1 MKKNL
6 IFILI
11 FSLFFT
17 IGCSTTTL
25 KNSDG
30 GYSQSISDIDAQL
43 NDPNLQPNQND
54 TPDEIKAKKNVIK
67 TLKESKKQ
75 ILNQQQQ
82 NAKLEEEKD
91 SLLSYAGIGKFIW
104 ALVACVILYFIV
116 TLIKKFIP

>member
-11 FSLFFT
+11 FSLFFMV
-17 IGCSTTTL
+17 GCSTTTL

-43 NDPNLQPNQND
+43 NDPNLQPNSND
-54 TPDEIKAKKNVIK
+54 TPSEVKAKKNVIK

-116 TLIKKFIP
+116 TLIKKFIS